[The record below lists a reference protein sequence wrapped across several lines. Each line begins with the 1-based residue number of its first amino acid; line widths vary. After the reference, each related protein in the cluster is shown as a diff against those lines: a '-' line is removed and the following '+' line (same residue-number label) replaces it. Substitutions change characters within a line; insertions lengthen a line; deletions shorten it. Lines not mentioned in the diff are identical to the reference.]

1 MSNANVDQDGGG
13 GDRRVRHET
22 MSREFNVKGTEM
34 GFGDTSV
41 LDVTDSPGYELQNR
55 FSRGAPVDT
64 AAGDEAEAHVSLST
78 IMAVIVSTT
87 PLVPESGGDETAFAT
102 WTNAGVP
109 TTVVHGPF
117 VCACD
122 LLRTLAAHGYP
133 ATDRPATWRH
143 EQHYL
148 DSWRLVGSIGRGLLH
163 CWRAERHFWSKMGSP
178 VGPAPDTHRR
188 RKDIGILP
196 PKRLTG
202 ADLGR
207 RLWGQLRKP
216 LPPSQLGAPSS
227 ASALESSSSAIQAS
241 PSCCPTSTGE
251 SVLVRR

>member
-1 MSNANVDQDGGG
+1 MGNANLDQDGGG

-55 FSRGAPVDT
+55 FSRCPPVDT

-78 IMAVIVSTT
+78 IMAVFVSTT
-87 PLVPESGGDETAFAT
+87 PLVPPESGGDETRFFST

-109 TTVVHGPF
+109 TTIVHGTF
-117 VCACD
+117 VCACH
-122 LLRTLAAHGYP
+122 LLRTLAPHGHP
-133 ATDRPATWRH
+133 ATDRPAAWRH

-148 DSWRLVGSIGRGLLH
+148 GSWWLVGSICRGLLNR
-163 CWRAERHFWSKMGSP
+163 WRAERHFWSEMGSP

-188 RKDIGILP
+188 RKDNRYP
-196 PKRLTG
+196 PT
-202 ADLGR
+202 
-207 RLWGQLRKP
+207 
-216 LPPSQLGAPSS
+216 
-227 ASALESSSSAIQAS
+227 QA
-241 PSCCPTSTGE
+241 G
-251 SVLVRR
+251 